1 MDQPHP
7 APYDQLSPPSSVADQ
22 IWDMAL
28 TDPDY
33 ASHILDTENAA
44 APLPVRLTR
53 LAHMASQL
61 DPLSKIDAGTLHHC
75 LDTLESLLDPRPGL
89 SQEVARC
96 RPHSLSRSTNS
107 VASFS
112 TTDSQESEDSLP
124 APQEVSHPQL
134 KDILGE
140 VTALKVEFDRRREES
155 ADIYDLLRRERQALT
170 RRMSEL
176 ENEIQ
181 ELQMDILEDS
191 AEREAIEGTIHG
203 LESWVDEWHRQ
214 RLATAVARKPGATS
228 RRNGQR
234 RWSKC
239 RMDDVDH
246 DGEALFEGLTAWMR
260 GWKDVEEGFRIRE
273 RDRGLRR
280 EERQKARADIYKG
293 HCPVE
298 LGH

>member
-1 MDQPHP
+1 MEQPHP

-44 APLPVRLTR
+44 APLSVRLTR
-53 LAHMASQL
+53 LAHMASQA
-61 DPLSKIDAGTLHHC
+61 DPMSKADAGTLHHC
-75 LDTLESLLDPRPGL
+75 LDTLESLLDPRPSL

-96 RPHSLSRSTNS
+96 RPPSISRSINS
-107 VASFS
+107 AASFPE
-112 TTDSQESEDSLP
+112 TDSQVSEDSAA
-124 APQEVSHPQL
+124 APQDVSHNQL

-140 VTALKVEFDRRREES
+140 VAALKVEFDRRRKES
-155 ADIYDLLRRERQALT
+155 SDIYDLLGRERQTLT
-170 RRMSEL
+170 RRISEL
-176 ENEIQ
+176 QDEIE
-181 ELQMDILEDS
+181 ELQMDIFEDS

-203 LESWVDEWHRQ
+203 LESWVDEWHKQ
-214 RLATAVARKPGATS
+214 RLATAAKNPKVAS

-239 RMDDVDH
+239 RVEEVDH
-246 DGEALFEGLTAWMR
+246 DSEALFEGLTAWMR
-260 GWKDVEEGFRIRE
+260 GWKDVEEGFHIRE
-273 RDRGLRR
+273 RDRRLRR
-280 EERQKARADIYKG
+280 EERQKARVDIYKG

-298 LGH
+298 LGP